1 MAGTP
6 DITLFAD
13 VQLNPDVES
22 KLQQRM
28 SRISNNI
35 RINLPLGSISR
46 DFQQFDRSL
55 ASANQRVIAFGTSLS
70 ILGSYIKTFRDIVTS
85 TVEVEK
91 ALKDINSVFGL
102 TTSGLDKF
110 SRGLFN
116 VARETAQSFQVT
128 AEAAKEFS
136 RQGLTAQETL
146 KRTRDAL
153 ILTRLATLDATQA
166 VETLTASVNG
176 FHKSGLDT
184 TQIINKLA
192 TVDAAFAVSA
202 KDLAEGL
209 ARAGA
214 AASDAGV
221 SFDELL
227 GLITAAQQTTARG
240 GAVIGNSLKT
250 IFTRVERRSTIEAL
264 EALGV
269 QVRDLEGNTLR
280 AIPLLQNFAKVYD
293 QLGGSIKKQAAELV
307 GGVFQINILKAVLG
321 DLARQQNIFTD
332 ATNKSRGATDEA
344 ILRNEALNKS
354 LQSVFE
360 QFAVTN
366 KQIFANIGNQT
377 FAEPLKGITRL
388 LVNNPITDA
397 MKDATGQA
405 ETIGGE
411 IAQGIMR
418 GLGNTLMFTA
428 GPILIKALAKITS
441 ATLRTA
447 VLDVGQLA
455 GIFDKSIKN
464 KQIQQ
469 EIVQLY
475 NAGGEGLR
483 YQLATMSSLAAKAE
497 LLQRYLEKAAL
508 SNRTLQNETAIMAG
522 IMNRRGYT
530 PPRRP
535 GGAAVGYIPHA
546 AGGGFGDALRAESQ
560 AISRGVGGAS
570 RSARPVVLHNF
581 AFGAGQRGP
590 LVANTDEFVVPHFAG
605 GGSAVFNQEMIQKYG
620 LPPGAKPV
628 AAGGYVPNAAS
639 GGSSA
644 DLLFQYPFM
653 RYGGREEFIKSV
665 DIGSLNLDV
674 STRRQR
680 EKIAG
685 LVREMLDVNTSSLK
699 GPAKTAYQRLV
710 RDVITIR
717 QPEIEAIT
725 AQQVAAR
732 NAMASGMGYNWRM
745 AEYRKGE
752 NLVYNENFQS
762 GPTLAERM
770 AVTGDVRTATEA
782 NALRLERRPRPPAPP
797 APRPSIFSRF
807 TNRNWGR
814 YAWPAAFAAPFIGGF
829 LPEGSA
835 GTGGGMAL
843 GGLSGALTGAGMGA
857 TIGSLIPGIGTGVG
871 AIIGGASGGVI
882 GAFNKL
888 SKSAEE
894 LARDIDDAKKALS
907 LQNER
912 ANEVLRLQ
920 SEIQDAIKSG
930 ATPAQLARLRARQD
944 EAFSGLAS
952 GSVRTMLL
960 NNLGNENVASMV
972 LGAFSEDAER
982 QDRISGFKFG
992 VSKTGGLFKNLFGGA
1007 SKDDISALSS
1017 GLVGGVSGMS
1027 AADRRSLEGLARND
1041 PVAAIRIL
1049 SKRLGLSE
1057 EDQKAVTADF
1067 DRLAGASGGFDKLA
1081 KFGDANIS
1089 LGANP
1094 LLKRAVKNQLNA
1106 FTEGILQAL
1115 AATDVGPLQK
1125 ASEDAAGKALKESEQ
1140 LEIQTEQLN
1149 SLIVKYKTQAR
1160 RGSLMA
1166 AADLQIAQA
1175 RQQYTLGDT
1184 SLTEFDRAV
1193 MSGNYALQNRQS
1205 EMAAQRAKELND
1217 SRAGLLAIAKQKII
1231 TPAGLARLEGLNSR
1245 ADVDALYRELSTTA
1259 GKNRYTNLGTDEVL
1273 KALEE
1278 LSERIQTLDE
1288 TEEANTRALEAV
1300 NERMIAALMRAR
1312 SFAGGIADD
1321 TGAFR
1326 NASDRYTGSLA
1337 RNDDY
1342 LTQLQGRV
1350 EMNIADANLRRRAG
1364 VLTDVEAAAIGLRE
1378 TTGLDYQRRLQAYQ
1392 ARQGS
1397 RGFLI
1402 SQGVSDADLAFDED
1416 RLATQ
1421 IALQVA
1427 QRRGDEEGSIN
1438 GLLERVRTQRLESRF
1453 RLGLDDEGAFR
1464 LGRLQTRRGI
1474 LNGSRF
1480 ATSADLEDINV
1491 AIAREQGLQGDS
1503 YGSFKSGLGARFDA
1517 LKRDFADFSEIG
1529 LRVAQS
1535 LESSLGNAFGDFI
1548 TGARKGKD
1556 AFRDFAVS
1564 VLNDA
1569 SRAMASKAMQQM
1581 LSMAFQSFG
1590 FGFPTT
1596 GATGGAMRFAAGGRV
1611 PSLLMGGEYVFGPQA
1626 ARSIGYDTLRGLNRY
1641 ASGGAVVKGG
1651 SGIRDDRPAM
1661 LPEGSFVL
1669 RKSAVNRL
1677 GVNYLN
1683 ALANGGVLRR
1693 AAGGGIS
1700 WTNVNYGSSVTSTP
1714 VTTNAINAQGAT
1726 GGAGASAAGGMSWG
1740 GVGASIAAAVALAVI
1755 SRLLQKD
1762 EDSYHFRSE
1771 GETIEY
1777 AKDLIRKQQSEIDS
1791 RPAGTHVYRNAD
1803 GSYST
1808 GQEADV
1814 RRFSNGGAV
1823 LDSAPVMS
1831 PLPIASDKPA
1841 IGGISIT
1848 INNDNGKMSS
1858 ETKMDD
1864 VMSGPNS
1871 EKFARTFAKMV
1882 DQRVQEAFIE
1892 AQRVGGAFRQHGFA
1906 GR

>member
-146 KRTRDAL
+146 RRTRDAL

-377 FAEPLKGITRL
+377 FAEPLKGITRM
-388 LVNNPITDA
+388 LVNNPITEA

-405 ETIGGE
+405 ETVGGE

-418 GLGNTLMFTA
+418 GLGNTLLFTA
-428 GPILIKALAKITS
+428 GPIVAKALAKITS

-447 VLDVGQLA
+447 VMDVGQLA

-522 IMNRRGYT
+522 IMNRRGYN

-535 GGAAVGYIPHA
+535 GGAALGYIPHA

-560 AISRGVGGAS
+560 AISAGVGGAS
-570 RSARPVVLHNF
+570 RSARPVVLHDF
-581 AFGAGQRGP
+581 SFGKGQRGP
-590 LVANTDEFVVPHFAG
+590 LVANTSEYIVPNFAA

-628 AAGGYVPNAAS
+628 AAGGYVPNAAG

-770 AVTGDVRTATEA
+770 AVTGNSMTATEA
-782 NALRLERRPRPPAPP
+782 NALRLTRRPRPPVAPP
-797 APRPSIFSRF
+797 PRPSIFSRF

-814 YAWPAAFAAPFIGGF
+814 YAWPAAFAAPFIGGA

-835 GTGGGMAL
+835 GTGGGVAL
-843 GGLSGALTGAGMGA
+843 GALSGALTGAGSGA
-857 TIGSLIPGIGTGVG
+857 TIGSFLGPVG
-871 AIIGGASGGVI
+871 MGLGAAIGGAAGGVI
-882 GAFNKL
+882 GALNKVM
-888 SKSAEE
+888 KSAEQM
-894 LARDIDDAKKALS
+894 AREIDDANKALA
-907 LQNER
+907 LQTGR
-912 ANEVLRLQ
+912 VSDVLRLQ
-920 SEIQDAIKSG
+920 TEIDEARSNGASPAEIQR
-930 ATPAQLARLRARQD
+930 LARQQRESFAEITDPTFRAALNSNIGNPQRD
-944 EAFSGLAS
+944 EIIGRMIADVQEKQGRFSGLQMSAAKTR
-952 GSVRTMLL
+952 G
-960 NNLGNENVASMV
+960 NWWNLY
-972 LGAFSEDAER
+972 GAFRGDY
-982 QDRISGFKFG
+982 
-992 VSKTGGLFKNLFGGA
+992 SKG
-1007 SKDDISALSS
+1007 DIADMSS
-1017 GLVGGVSGMS
+1017 GLYGPISGL
-1027 AADRRSLEGLARND
+1027 D
-1041 PVAAIRIL
+1041 VAGR
-1049 SKRLGLSE
+1049 
-1057 EDQKAVTADF
+1057 
-1067 DRLAGASGGFDKLA
+1067 DKLA
-1081 KFGDANIS
+1081 GLAKSDPRFALQFIAGRAGIS
-1089 LGANP
+1089 GEQMSSLTEGLDKVMGFEQATRFNP
-1094 LLKRAVKNQLNA
+1094 ALNAVAKRAVAKQK
-1106 FTEGILQAL
+1106 EGITIAIL
-1115 AATDVGPLQK
+1115 
-1125 ASEDAAGKALKESEQ
+1125 KALENTDPKEFEDFVKGADKRSQESAV
-1140 LEIQTEQLN
+1140 LKTAIT
-1149 SLIVKYKTQAR
+1149 SLVVKYKAEAR
-1160 RGSLMA
+1160 RMQLRASS
-1166 AADLQIAQA
+1166 DLQITQA
-1175 RQQYTLGDT
+1175 RQQMDLANPSMTDL
-1184 SLTEFDRAV
+1184 DRLV
-1193 MSGNYALQNRQS
+1193 FGGQFSEQNVRAQS
-1205 EMAAQRAKELND
+1205 AAQRAQTIT
-1217 SRAGLLAIAKQKII
+1217 AGRGQLLEIAKQREI
-1231 TPAGLARLEGLNSR
+1231 TSAALARIQGLSSAGDLR
-1245 ADVDALYRELSTTA
+1245 SLYADLSTQE
-1259 GKNRYTNLGTDEVL
+1259 GKARYPNLWSDSMMKT
-1273 KALEE
+1273 LETLIE
-1278 LSERIQTLDE
+1278 QLETLDE
-1288 TEEANTRALEAV
+1288 TEKENVRAATETNKLAI
-1300 NERMIAALMRAR
+1300 NQIQFLR
-1312 SFAGGIADD
+1312 
-1321 TGAFR
+1321 
-1326 NASDRYTGSLA
+1326 SLA
-1337 RNDDY
+1337 
-1342 LTQLQGRV
+1342 G
-1350 EMNIADANLRRRAG
+1350 ANARDRG
-1364 VLTDVEAAAIGLRE
+1364 QWQEAL
-1378 TTGLDYQRRLQAYQ
+1378 
-1392 ARQGS
+1392 
-1397 RGFLI
+1397 
-1402 SQGVSDADLAFDED
+1402 
-1416 RLATQ
+1416 
-1421 IALQVA
+1421 
-1427 QRRGDEEGSIN
+1427 
-1438 GLLERVRTQRLESRF
+1438 
-1453 RLGLDDEGAFR
+1453 
-1464 LGRLQTRRGI
+1464 
-1474 LNGSRF
+1474 
-1480 ATSADLEDINV
+1480 
-1491 AIAREQGLQGDS
+1491 IAREVAFNTGEAPDVRERAMATVADIDRRMRFRRNVIGANAGQYREQRAAYFADILNEEAQTAYTRRADTASAVRFQLARDPRYLSGSTISSAFFGEAQNAGLRGES
-1503 YGSFKSGLGARFDA
+1503 GASFKGGFGSQIAG

-1693 AAGGGIS
+1693 AAGGGIA
-1700 WTNVNYGSSVTSTP
+1700 WTNVNYGASVTSTP
-1714 VTTNAINAQGAT
+1714 ITTNAINAQG
-1726 GGAGASAAGGMSWG
+1726 GAAGGAAGSATGSSG
-1740 GVGASIAAAVALAVI
+1740 GMGMGGIGASIAAAVALAVI

-1777 AKDLIRKQQSEIDS
+1777 AKDLIRKQQSELDS

-1823 LDSAPVMS
+1823 LDSAPVMA

-1858 ETKMDD
+1858 ETKTDD

-1882 DQRVQEAFIE
+1882 DQRVQEAFVE
-1892 AQRVGGAFRQHGFA
+1892 AQRVGGAFRQRGFA